1 MLSHPRFL
9 LKATSFAAIRRFLS
23 DGYVYG
29 SKEIIA
35 NAIIS
40 FFRADT
46 EKILL
51 SGEAETELCR
61 VKGIGSKKVGAMV
74 EMIDNHTDFRQAQR

>member
-29 SKEIIA
+29 LKETMA

-40 FFRADT
+40 FFGADT
-46 EKILL
+46 EEVLL
-51 SGEAETELCR
+51 SDKAETELYR
-61 VKGIGSKKVGAMV
+61 VKGIGSKKAGL
-74 EMIDNHTDFRQAQR
+74 